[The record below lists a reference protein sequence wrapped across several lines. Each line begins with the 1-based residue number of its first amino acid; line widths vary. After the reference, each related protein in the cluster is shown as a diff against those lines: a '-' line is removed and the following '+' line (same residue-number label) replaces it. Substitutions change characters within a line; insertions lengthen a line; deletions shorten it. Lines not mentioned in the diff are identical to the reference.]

1 LSDLLALFS
10 NNILPIFLTASA
22 GYLAS
27 KYLHVTPR
35 PVSQVGFYIFSPCLV
50 FNLLTTS
57 ELNGEDIS
65 RMVVFATLSMLA
77 VGLLAFGVGSLL
89 RFERRLL
96 VAVLLTAVF
105 SNAGNYGLSLNRFAF
120 GEEALA
126 HASLFFV
133 TSAILTYT
141 AGVVIASLGS
151 MSFAQAMAGLLR
163 VPAVYAVI
171 LALLFNRLGWSLP
184 LPLDRSITI
193 MAEAAIPI
201 LLVLMGIQLQHA
213 RWDGK
218 TGPLALI
225 SVLRLAAAPALALAV
240 NLALRL
246 QGPAFQAGLLEAAM
260 PTAVNMTILATEY
273 DVEPSLVTTAVF
285 TTTLLSPLT
294 VTPLLAFLGAR

>member
-1 LSDLLALFS
+1 LSNLLALFS
-10 NNILPIFLTASA
+10 NNILPIFLTAGA

-50 FNLLTTS
+50 FSLLTTS
-57 ELNGEDIS
+57 ELSGEDIS
-65 RMVVFATLSMLA
+65 RMVLFATRSMLA
-77 VGLLAFGVGSLL
+77 VGILALGLGILLH
-89 RFERRLL
+89 FERRLL

-105 SNAGNYGLSLNRFAF
+105 SNAGNYGLSLNLFAF

-126 HASLFFV
+126 HASVFFV

-141 AGVVIASLGS
+141 AGVIIASLGS
-151 MSFAQAMAGLLR
+151 MSFSQALAGLLR
-163 VPAVYAVI
+163 VPAVYAV
-171 LALLFNRLGWSLP
+171 LFALVFNQLGWSLP
-184 LPLDRSITI
+184 LPFDRAVTI
-193 MAEAAIPI
+193 LAEAAIPI

-218 TGPLALI
+218 LGPLGLI
-225 SVLRLAAAPALALAV
+225 SALRLVVAPALALAV
-240 NLALRL
+240 SLLLRL
-246 QGPAFQAGLLEAAM
+246 QGPAYQAGILEAAM
-260 PTAVNMTILATEY
+260 PTAVNMTILGTEY

-285 TTTLLSPLT
+285 ATTLLSPLT